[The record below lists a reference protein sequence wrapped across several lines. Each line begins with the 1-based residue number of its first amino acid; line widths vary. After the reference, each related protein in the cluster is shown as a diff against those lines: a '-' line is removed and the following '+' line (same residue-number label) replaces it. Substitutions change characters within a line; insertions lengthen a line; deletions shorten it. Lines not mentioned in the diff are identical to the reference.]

1 MIRLAVVE
9 DDPRFR
15 DSVQAAV
22 ALADDVTLS
31 AVAMTRR
38 EGLALLDGPAA
49 DVLLVDL
56 GLPDGS
62 GIDVIAAAQYA
73 WPDCAVMVATL
84 FGDEERVLASISAG
98 AAGYLLKDEL
108 APGIVEAIRT
118 LHAGGSPIS
127 PIIARR
133 LLRQFRPVAV
143 ASNPTLPPESIQ
155 EPLAELSERER
166 AVLDQIAQGFVS
178 NEIAETLG
186 VSPWTVQTYIRRIYR
201 KLGVRSRAAVVV
213 EAHRR
218 GLLND
223 EGRT

>member
-1 MIRLAVVE
+1 MIRLALVE

-15 DSVQAAV
+15 ESVTQAV
-22 ALADDVTLS
+22 AQTADMTLS

-38 EGLALLDGPAA
+38 EALALLEGPAA

-62 GIDVIAAAQYA
+62 GIDVIAAAQTA

-84 FGDEERVLASISAG
+84 FGDEARVLASISAG
-98 AAGYLLKDEL
+98 AAGYLLKDAL
-108 APGIVEAIRT
+108 AAGVVEEIRT

-133 LLRQFRPVAV
+133 LLGHFRPA
-143 ASNPTLPPESIQ
+143 AATPPPPD
-155 EPLAELSERER
+155 EPLEEQLTELSERER
-166 AVLDQIAQGFVS
+166 AVLDQIAQGYVAH
-178 NEIAETLG
+178 EIAETLG

-218 GLLND
+218 GLLTD
-223 EGRT
+223 EGRA

>member
-62 GIDVIAAAQYA
+62 GIDVIAAAQHA

-143 ASNPTLPPESIQ
+143 ASNPTLAPEVAQ

-166 AVLDQIAQGFVS
+166 AVLDQIAQGYVS
-178 NEIAETLG
+178 NEIAESLG